1 MKKPSQT
8 HIQIPGLW
16 QELLKRMLKR
26 CWLVSVRMELMES
39 EKGKAG
45 PSSVSGGEKSY
56 AGKIAV
62 FFTGGTDPSKEMHVE
77 IAKAGVGTI
86 VTMHMPEDTIKEMK
100 KRHINVINTG
110 HMSSDSIGANLF
122 FDELEKKGIEVISC
136 SGLIRVK

>member
-1 MKKPSQT
+1 MGDQFIKQYLQKSEVET
-8 HIQIPGLW
+8 VGDIYEKL
-16 QELLKRMLKR
+16 
-26 CWLVSVRMELMES
+26 MELPEFMES

-45 PSSVSGGEKSY
+45 PSIVSGGEKSY

-136 SGLIRVK
+136 SGLIRVKRK